1 MSDYLLSFKENLEAG
16 GKSTLTVKS
25 YLSDMKHFS
34 RWFEETTGES
44 FGPETITSLDVHTYK
59 AHLLKE
65 KGYKPATVNR
75 KLSSLSM
82 FCRWARREGLME
94 GDPTDEVSGV
104 EEVTGAPRA
113 LAHHELLSL
122 LRTVD
127 RARKP
132 RDIAIVEVLANT
144 GLRVGELAALTLD
157 DVELFERSGWV
168 TVRSGKG
175 EKIQSTHYPYCGGAI
190 SP

>member
-1 MSDYLLSFKENLEAG
+1 MTNYLSTFEESLQAE
-16 GKSTLTVKS
+16 GKSPSTVRG
-25 YLSDMKHFS
+25 YLSDMRSFA

-44 FGPETITSLDVHTYK
+44 FGPEAVTALDVHTYK

-65 KGYKPATVNR
+65 RGYKPATVNR

-104 EEVTGAPRA
+104 EEVKGAPRA